1 MTPEFVKKIVLEYRK
16 LSVMKKFVAY
26 FKESLITRVSAD
38 YGVFV
43 VFFIITVIFLF
54 TVLKNF

>member
-1 MTPEFVKKIVLEYRK
+1 
-16 LSVMKKFVAY
+16 MKKFVAI
-26 FKESLITRVSAD
+26 FKESLITRASAD

>member
-26 FKESLITRVSAD
+26 FKESLITRASAD